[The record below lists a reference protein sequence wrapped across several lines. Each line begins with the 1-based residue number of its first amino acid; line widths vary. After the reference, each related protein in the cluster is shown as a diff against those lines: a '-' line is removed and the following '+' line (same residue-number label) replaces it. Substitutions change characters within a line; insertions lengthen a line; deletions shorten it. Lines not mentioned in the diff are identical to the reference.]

1 MPRGMSYRKPVPQ
14 YLPSP
19 PHSPSSLSTPQTLSA
34 GRQTEERPPLPEN
47 WHDAIAQAR
56 KNFNDHPFLPVSTT
70 ANPRSPQYGRIQPDR
85 LGIPALVAEDAPQL
99 PRIASPVYL
108 GSNVGNTNTRVGPH
122 RIYRPPT
129 PPRSSD
135 HRLVEA
141 ESQNPSEV
149 PLDRMF
155 KCAEL
160 PSRRS
165 VEIYAWSI
173 GTAELYT
180 RRESSISSPSSEWQL
195 AELPTDLKPQEHDL
209 TMWWDKSKS

>member
-1 MPRGMSYRKPVPQ
+1 M
-14 YLPSP
+14 
-19 PHSPSSLSTPQTLSA
+19 
-34 GRQTEERPPLPEN
+34 
-47 WHDAIAQAR
+47 
-56 KNFNDHPFLPVSTT
+56 
-70 ANPRSPQYGRIQPDR
+70 
-85 LGIPALVAEDAPQL
+85 AEDAPQL

-122 RIYRPPT
+122 RVSCNPVPVLTQRLEVRADLSASDPASFQ
-129 PPRSSD
+129 RSQACRS
-135 HRLVEA
+135 RVPKSLRGIFYFYLKLLFEINY
-141 ESQNPSEV
+141 SKV

-209 TMWWDKSKS
+209 TMWWDKFKVLIKNRMKGLKEYGAFC